1 MVCKNGRPR
10 LTDDQDRQLFAES
23 AGTCLLCNTP
33 LFASSPLRQRSIS
46 IAERAHVVA
55 HSAEGPR
62 GDPTVSAEHL
72 RDPANI
78 VLLCPTC
85 HTKVDKAPVAYPPA
99 TLLATKARRAG
110 AVALIGGAPIFGSR
124 EQARHAVELL
134 LERNGATF
142 RAFGPDPGDG
152 SLGTAEQAANWS
164 ERVLDDIVPGSELI
178 VAIVETNPDLA
189 TPGDRS
195 AAALLRLHAKD
206 LSDKHRR
213 GEITAPAL
221 RFPEAAMAIFAG
233 EE

>member
-1 MVCKNGRPR
+1 M
-10 LTDDQDRQLFAES
+10 
-23 AGTCLLCNTP
+23 
-33 LFASSPLRQRSIS
+33 
-46 IAERAHVVA
+46 
-55 HSAEGPR
+55 
-62 GDPTVSAEHL
+62 SAEHL
-72 RDPANI
+72 RDPGNI

-85 HTKVDKAPVAYPPA
+85 HTKVDKAPVAIHRPHC
-99 TLLATKARRAG
+99 LQQGKASRRRSANWRC
-110 AVALIGGAPIFGSR
+110 ADFGSR

-134 LERNGATF
+134 LERNGAAF

-206 LSDKHRR
+206 LSGKHRG